1 MVEIC
6 GVLGAILEDE
16 LADFHPEDFKRME
29 KLARE

>member
-6 GVLGAILEDE
+6 GVLEAILEDE
-16 LADFHPEDFKRME
+16 LADFDPEDFKRME